1 MTSIRRTLLAG
12 LLLTLAAPALAS
24 CTGGARRESRA
35 GAGGATRSDGGQP
48 APAAEAG
55 DVVLTDADLAKMD
68 GWVKRRRWILG
79 DDVDIV
85 ASREYFGPI
94 VSITE
99 RIGVI
104 RREDT
109 DQGGDAISTMTFTG
123 PKEAIDVQTAPRV
136 FIGTGLSV
144 MARRRLTLRLLK
156 THAGDASVP
165 VRIRINASGKAS
177 TGVGDQVAQRAD
189 ALVMG
194 ARIFRGPDG
203 QYAFEGN

>member
-1 MTSIRRTLLAG
+1 MTSIRQTLLLS
-12 LLLTLAAPALAS
+12 LLLASAAPALAS
-24 CTGGARRESRA
+24 CKSGARRESRV
-35 GAGGATRSDGGQP
+35 GAQETGGREGNPSQP
-48 APAAEAG
+48 GAEAG
-55 DVVLTDADLAKMD
+55 EVVLTDADLAKMD
-68 GWVKRRRWILG
+68 AWVKRRRWILA

-109 DQGGDAISTMTFTG
+109 DLGGDAISTMTFTG
-123 PKEAIDVQTAPRV
+123 PREAIDVQTAPRV

-194 ARIFRGPDG
+194 ARVFRGPDG
-203 QYAFEGN
+203 QYAFDGN